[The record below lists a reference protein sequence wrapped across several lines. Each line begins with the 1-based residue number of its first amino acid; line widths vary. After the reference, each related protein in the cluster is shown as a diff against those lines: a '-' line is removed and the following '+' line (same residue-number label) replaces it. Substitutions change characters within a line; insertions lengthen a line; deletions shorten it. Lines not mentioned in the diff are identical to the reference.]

1 MVGAW
6 QNKKLKKGIILDLR
20 QNFLGIWNSTIDHSE
35 TLDMQAK
42 QSNTYSATNQSQRI
56 LL

>member
-6 QNKKLKKGIILDLR
+6 QKQKIKKGYHFGFEAK
-20 QNFLGIWNSTIDHSE
+20 FLGIWNSTIDHSE